1 MSRRKRRRRTKP
13 GAEPALAPRADTPVN
28 WSRLRQIFSNL
39 SHRGTPL
46 FRDYVLSPV
55 VVDAKNPEDAAALSD
70 LAIVAITKTLPPN

>member
-1 MSRRKRRRRTKP
+1 MSRQARRRRAKRKP
-13 GAEPALAPRADTPVN
+13 EPGPTPVADTPVN